1 MSLYHP
7 FTNIL
12 SVVVNNKN
20 VVPIIN
26 FFFQKLKERKDIN
39 GTCLRMFLKHFHQK
53 YRAQHKVTV

>member
-20 VVPIIN
+20 VVPKIN
-26 FFFQKLKERKDIN
+26 FFYQKLKERKDI
-39 GTCLRMFLKHFHQK
+39 H
-53 YRAQHKVTV
+53 V